1 MSVCLGQRVGGTAS
15 GHQVRR
21 SGLRNQSDSGADS
34 KAQTGA
40 SIGAVTGTGS
50 VSVSGSVSGSK
61 PRLGWGLVLAGLV
74 WLAGCAS
81 TPPASF
87 YALSPLPEARDRQG
101 SLTEGDL
108 SLGIGPVTLPD
119 FLDRPQLVDRSGAN
133 RLEVDEF
140 QRWGGSLRADIVNI
154 LSENL
159 AHLLGTSRVLIL
171 PAEVRVPVRY
181 RLVADILRFEP
192 GEDGQAHL
200 KVRWA
205 LIDPE
210 AETTRAM
217 RESSFRQPYAPG
229 DRDSQVAALSACLG
243 AFSREVAATLQSLP
257 RN

>member
-1 MSVCLGQRVGGTAS
+1 M
-15 GHQVRR
+15 
-21 SGLRNQSDSGADS
+21 
-34 KAQTGA
+34 
-40 SIGAVTGTGS
+40 
-50 VSVSGSVSGSK
+50 

-171 PAEVRVPVRY
+171 PAEVRVPVQY

-192 GEDGQAHL
+192 GDDGHAHL

-205 LIDPE
+205 PSASPIPRGI
-210 AETTRAM
+210 ETARWRPSVPALATSVARW
-217 RESSFRQPYAPG
+217 RQPCLVSRVTTGWPRNYFISLQEVV
-229 DRDSQVAALSACLG
+229 RDQVRDPLRGCNEPLDIWVYSLAALLCPARGWARRRGCPGRRDRHRRRLCGACG
-243 AFSREVAATLQSLP
+243 GSGR
-257 RN
+257 